1 MGENKILIAGTGNLV
16 VFTIISYI
24 IVFYYLYSIITFNF
38 SILFWLLFSTPYLW
52 SIASYI
58 NLKYEGFNKDIKI
71 MSFIAFLLSPIW
83 FVFRPFVFFVYLK
96 RLIISKIS
104 KTDIKY
110 KKTERY
116 CVL

>member
-1 MGENKILIAGTGNLV
+1 MYDLHIHTTCSDCKYSRLE
-16 VFTIISYI
+16 I

-38 SILFWLLFSTPYLW
+38 SILFWLLFSIPYLW

-83 FVFRPFVFFVYLK
+83 FFLDH
-96 RLIISKIS
+96 LSSSCI
-104 KTDIKY
+104 
-110 KKTERY
+110 
-116 CVL
+116 